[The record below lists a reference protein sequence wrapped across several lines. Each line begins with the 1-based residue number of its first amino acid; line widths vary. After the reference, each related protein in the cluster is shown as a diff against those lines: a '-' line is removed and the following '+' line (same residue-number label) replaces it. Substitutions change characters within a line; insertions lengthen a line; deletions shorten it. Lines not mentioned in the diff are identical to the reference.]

1 MEEVIYS
8 CKLTSGEEIIGK
20 LLEINSN
27 IWEFKDARSIL
38 MMNDGQLRLGPVLF
52 SASKESV
59 VEIYRPSISV
69 MTTNI
74 RSEFLEAYR
83 NAVSPLSIPTKSL
96 IMG

>member
-27 IWEFKDARSIL
+27 TLSFKDVRSIL

-52 SASKESV
+52 SSTKESV
-59 VEIYRPSISV
+59 VEIYRPTISV

-74 RSEFLEAYR
+74 RPEFLEAYR
-83 NAVSPLSIPTKSL
+83 NAVSPLAIPKSSI